1 MDSRF
6 ESQHIKTT
14 NVLQEEENNK
24 EPLVWLGR
32 TFGILIGLILI
43 STDAGNYTRIGSLP
57 CRKRYGT
64 GDALVTWENLLH
76 DINGEDLTIL
86 LFSSQNSCLKPLL
99 RFPIAHLTVKV
110 GLNAMVA
117 EM

>member
-1 MDSRF
+1 MDPRF

-14 NVLQEEENNK
+14 NVLQEEENDK
-24 EPLVWLGR
+24 ESLVWLGR

-43 STDAGNYTRIGSLP
+43 PTDPGSYARIGSLH

-64 GDALVTWENLLH
+64 GDALVTWKNLLH

-86 LFSSQNSCLKPLL
+86 LFLTKTPASIRFCVSQ
-99 RFPIAHLTVKV
+99 
-110 GLNAMVA
+110 
-117 EM
+117 